1 MARRSAPV
9 PIWSNILLRTVLY
22 YAILGVLLYW
32 LKGLS
37 VGGLPLDDDTAS
49 MITGVGKKAA
59 ARGLPVETGSAS
71 LHVLIAMTSALL
83 FSIPVAW
90 IYTLTHKKKGWKQ
103 GTVQSLVILPVVI
116 AGIVVLLKY
125 SLALAFGM
133 AAIVA
138 AVRFKSALN
147 DTRDSAF
154 MLCGIGMGLSAGV
167 VPEIA
172 GVLSFVF
179 SAVVVG
185 MWYADFGRAPAALEG
200 KLAEATLER
209 ALEHASRT
217 GTFVARMDDEVFK
230 SLAPDQ
236 LEAIADRAWRRRKRN
251 APDLADDDRR
261 RAVGD
266 LSLGGVDP
274 DVGGDLR
281 PMSVGEVLI
290 ECDNLAQEV
299 HIGGQGGK
307 RSVQEEHVLHEQ
319 HQHLGKAGPV
329 VEQLARQVSELAQ
342 QVFGPHRGRI
352 HRRLVE
358 AEIGDYG
365 AKICVGGEGSQVS
378 QGFELEHRVVEGS
391 GHQQPEKR

>member
-1 MARRSAPV
+1 MARRTAPV
-9 PIWSNILLRTVLY
+9 PIWSNILLRTALY

-32 LKGLS
+32 LKGVS
-37 VGGLPLDDDTAS
+37 VGGLPLDDDTAA
-49 MITGVGKKAA
+49 MITGLSKKAA
-59 ARGLPVETGSAS
+59 KSMPVAMDTGPAS
-71 LHVLIAMTSALL
+71 LHVVIAMVSALL

-125 SLALAFGM
+125 SLPLAFGM

-138 AVRFKSALN
+138 AVRFKSSLN

-167 VPEIA
+167 VPEVA

-179 SAVVVG
+179 STVVVG
-185 MWYADFGRAPAALEG
+185 MWYADFGRAPASLEG

-230 SLAPDQ
+230 SLGPDQ

-251 APDLADDDRR
+251 APDLADEDRDVTHEDYSLLLR
-261 RAVGD
+261 VRTASPDKLRDAVEPEFATLFKRWRFGD
-266 LSLGGVDP
+266 
-274 DVGGDLR
+274 
-281 PMSVGEVLI
+281 
-290 ECDNLAQEV
+290 
-299 HIGGQGGK
+299 
-307 RSVQEEHVLHEQ
+307 VLHEDDGM
-319 HQHLGKAGPV
+319 HTVEYAVELGSTVTPGVVSDTLRAVAGTHLV
-329 VEQLARQVSELAQ
+329 RLEL
-342 QVFGPHRGRI
+342 R
-352 HRRLVE
+352 
-358 AEIGDYG
+358 
-365 AKICVGGEGSQVS
+365 
-378 QGFELEHRVVEGS
+378 
-391 GHQQPEKR
+391 

>member
-251 APDLADDDRR
+251 APDLADENRTITHEDYSSLLRIRTASPDKLRD
-261 RAVGD
+261 AVEPEFANLFKRWRFGD
-266 LSLGGVDP
+266 
-274 DVGGDLR
+274 
-281 PMSVGEVLI
+281 
-290 ECDNLAQEV
+290 
-299 HIGGQGGK
+299 
-307 RSVQEEHVLHEQ
+307 VLHEDDGL
-319 HQHLGKAGPV
+319 HTVEYAVELGSTVTPGVVSDTLRAVAANHLV
-329 VEQLARQVSELAQ
+329 RLEL
-342 QVFGPHRGRI
+342 R
-352 HRRLVE
+352 
-358 AEIGDYG
+358 
-365 AKICVGGEGSQVS
+365 
-378 QGFELEHRVVEGS
+378 
-391 GHQQPEKR
+391 

>member
-1 MARRSAPV
+1 MARRSTPV
-9 PIWSNILLRTVLY
+9 PVWSNILLRTALY
-22 YAILGVLLYW
+22 YAVLGVLMWW
-32 LKGLS
+32 LKGVS
-37 VGGLPLDDDTAS
+37 VGGLPVDDQTAE
-49 MITGVGKKAA
+49 MITGLSKKAA
-59 ARGLPVETGSAS
+59 KAMPVAVDTGPAS
-71 LHVLIAMTSALL
+71 IHVVIAMISALL

-125 SLALAFGM
+125 SLPLAFGM

-138 AVRFKSALN
+138 AVRFKSSLN

-167 VPEIA
+167 VPEVA

-185 MWYADFGRAPAALEG
+185 MWYTDFGRAPASLEG

-230 SLAPDQ
+230 SLGPDQ

-251 APDLADDDRR
+251 APDLADEDRTVTHEDFSSLLRIRTASPDRLRDVVEPEFASLFKRWRFGDVLHEDDGLHTVEYAVELGSTVTPGVVSDTL
-261 RAVGD
+261 RAVGGTY
-266 LSLGGVDP
+266 LVRLE
-274 DVGGDLR
+274 LR
-281 PMSVGEVLI
+281 
-290 ECDNLAQEV
+290 
-299 HIGGQGGK
+299 
-307 RSVQEEHVLHEQ
+307 
-319 HQHLGKAGPV
+319 
-329 VEQLARQVSELAQ
+329 
-342 QVFGPHRGRI
+342 
-352 HRRLVE
+352 
-358 AEIGDYG
+358 
-365 AKICVGGEGSQVS
+365 
-378 QGFELEHRVVEGS
+378 
-391 GHQQPEKR
+391 

>member
-9 PIWSNILLRTVLY
+9 PIWSNILLRTAIY
-22 YAILGVLLYW
+22 YAVLGVLLYW
-32 LKGLS
+32 LKLS
-37 VGGLPLDDDTAS
+37 VGGLPDDDTAG
-49 MITGVGKKAA
+49 MIAGVGKKAIA
-59 ARGLPVETGSAS
+59 KGLPVETGSAS

-90 IYTLTHKKKGWKQ
+90 IYTMTHRKKGWKQ
-103 GTVQSLVILPVVI
+103 GTVQSMVILPVVI

-179 SAVVVG
+179 STVVVA
-185 MWYADFGRAPAALEG
+185 MWYTDFGRAPAALEG

-251 APDLADDDRR
+251 APDLADEERDVTHEDYGSLLRLRTASPESLREAVEPEFANLFRR
-261 RAVGD
+261 WRFGD
-266 LSLGGVDP
+266 
-274 DVGGDLR
+274 
-281 PMSVGEVLI
+281 
-290 ECDNLAQEV
+290 
-299 HIGGQGGK
+299 
-307 RSVQEEHVLHEQ
+307 VLHEPDGL
-319 HQHLGKAGPV
+319 HIVEYAVELGSTVTPGVVSDTLRAVAAHHLV
-329 VEQLARQVSELAQ
+329 RLEL
-342 QVFGPHRGRI
+342 R
-352 HRRLVE
+352 
-358 AEIGDYG
+358 
-365 AKICVGGEGSQVS
+365 
-378 QGFELEHRVVEGS
+378 
-391 GHQQPEKR
+391 

>member
-9 PIWSNILLRTVLY
+9 PIWSNILLRTAIY
-22 YAILGVLLYW
+22 YAVLAAAMYW
-32 LKGLS
+32 LKDLS
-37 VGGLPLDDDTAS
+37 VGGLPILNEDAAS
-49 MITGVGKKAA
+49 IIGLGKKALAKEMAPGAGPA
-59 ARGLPVETGSAS
+59 ALPTA
-71 LHVLIAMTSALL
+71 IAMISALL
-83 FSIPVAW
+83 FAIPVAW
-90 IYTLTHKKKGWKQ
+90 IYTLTHNKKGWKQ
-103 GTVQSLVILPVVI
+103 GTVQSLVVLPVVI

-138 AVRFKSALN
+138 AVRFKSTLN
-147 DTRDSAF
+147 DTKDSAF

-185 MWYADFGRAPAALEG
+185 MWYTEFGRAPAALEG

-251 APDLADDDRR
+251 APDLADDN
-261 RAVGD
+261 RAVTHEDFSSLLRIRTASPDKLREAIEPEFANLFKRWRFGD
-266 LSLGGVDP
+266 
-274 DVGGDLR
+274 
-281 PMSVGEVLI
+281 
-290 ECDNLAQEV
+290 
-299 HIGGQGGK
+299 
-307 RSVQEEHVLHEQ
+307 VLHEPDGL
-319 HQHLGKAGPV
+319 HTVEYAVELGGTVTPGVVSDTLRSVASHHLV
-329 VEQLARQVSELAQ
+329 RLEL
-342 QVFGPHRGRI
+342 R
-352 HRRLVE
+352 
-358 AEIGDYG
+358 
-365 AKICVGGEGSQVS
+365 
-378 QGFELEHRVVEGS
+378 
-391 GHQQPEKR
+391 

>member
-1 MARRSAPV
+1 MARRSAPIPV
-9 PIWSNILLRTVLY
+9 WSNILLRTALY
-22 YAILGVLLYW
+22 YAVLAVLMWW
-32 LKGLS
+32 LRDVS
-37 VGGLPLDDDTAS
+37 VGGLPIDDETAALV
-49 MITGVGKKAA
+49 TGLSKKAA
-59 ARGLPVETGSAS
+59 KSMAAATDTGPAS
-71 LHVLIAMTSALL
+71 LHVVIAMVSALL

-103 GTVQSLVILPVVI
+103 GTVQSMVILPVVI

-125 SLALAFGM
+125 SLPLAFGM

-138 AVRFKSALN
+138 AVRFKSSLN

-179 SAVVVG
+179 SAVVVA
-185 MWYADFGRAPAALEG
+185 MWYTDFGRAPAALEG

-251 APDLADDDRR
+251 APDLADDDRSVTHEDYGSLLCIR
-261 RAVGD
+261 TASPDKLREVIEGEFPNLFRRWRFGDVLHEDDGLHTVEYAVELGSTVTPGVVSDTLRAVGGTH
-266 LSLGGVDP
+266 LVRL
-274 DVGGDLR
+274 
-281 PMSVGEVLI
+281 E
-290 ECDNLAQEV
+290 
-299 HIGGQGGK
+299 
-307 RSVQEEHVLHEQ
+307 LH
-319 HQHLGKAGPV
+319 
-329 VEQLARQVSELAQ
+329 
-342 QVFGPHRGRI
+342 
-352 HRRLVE
+352 
-358 AEIGDYG
+358 
-365 AKICVGGEGSQVS
+365 
-378 QGFELEHRVVEGS
+378 
-391 GHQQPEKR
+391 